1 MKTFV
6 KLSFLIP
13 LFLTA
18 CSGTY
23 QTARVH
29 DDIYFSPSNA
39 EMIAENAPEKNVT
52 AIEIITDD
60 ASQPASSY
68 NDNYSEDKMAYQEDS
83 GNHQYEYIDEPIE
96 SDSYYDE
103 NGNLVIN
110 NYYLDG
116 YHHDYFYES
125 RIRRFHRNWVHFGYY
140 DPYFTNMYWYN
151 YDPFFYGSS
160 IYMGYD
166 PFFSFG
172 YYPGSYYSW
181 GYRPWAW
188 AHYGYGWGYGN
199 PWGMYGNY
207 YGYNAGYHRGY
218 WDSYYGYNYY
228 GFGAYYG
235 MEDYVLASRRPS
247 NPITETERA
256 PGRYSNSGG
265 LKDVGQTGAGA
276 AVGGGRYGV
285 TPSNGNSDETA
296 SGVSNP
302 TIITGNNTN
311 GTGRISSGQIKNIGE
326 ESVFVNPQGVKL
338 PENNGREAINNGSGS
353 VVSNPENLTDNNQ
366 QQQREYTPQRNP
378 QEYARPER
386 VNQTPKYARPQQP
399 VREGQPAQAA
409 PNTNRT
415 RTYTSPSQQQPR
427 SNQEYRRPANE
438 QRPVPTNRQ
447 NEQATPQQSPQRPE
461 AAPARQP
468 VQTRPQATP
477 QRSPQVNPNTP
488 PLRATPQR
496 SAPQSR
502 PQATPQRSA
511 PQSRPQATPQRSAP
525 QSRPQAAPQRS
536 APQSRPQAA
545 PSRAP
550 QRSTPSYTPSRSSG
564 SSSSGVRS
572 SSPSRSSG
580 SSSSSSSSPS
590 RRR

>member
-1 MKTFV
+1 MKTFA
-6 KLSFLIP
+6 KLSILIP

-23 QTARVH
+23 QTAKVH

-39 EMIAENAPEKNVT
+39 EKIAESAPESNVT
-52 AIEIITDD
+52 AIEITPSNE
-60 ASQPASSY
+60 SQPAGSY
-68 NDNYSEDKMAYQEDS
+68 SDSFSENKINYQENAD
-83 GNHQYEYIDEPIE
+83 NQQYEYLDEPIK
-96 SDSYYDE
+96 SDTYYDE
-103 NGNLVIN
+103 DGNLVIN
-110 NYYLDG
+110 NYYMDG
-116 YHHDYFYES
+116 YHHDYYYES
-125 RIRRFHRNWVHFGYY
+125 RIRRFHRNWAHFGYY
-140 DPYFTNMYWYN
+140 DPFFTNSYWYN
-151 YDPFFYGSS
+151 YNPYYIGSS

-172 YYPGSYYSW
+172 YFPGSYYSW

-199 PWGMYGNY
+199 PWGLYGNY

-218 WDSYYGYNYY
+218 WDSYYGYNYW
-228 GFGAYYG
+228 GFGGYYST
-235 MEDYVLASRRPS
+235 EDYVLSSRRPS
-247 NPITETERA
+247 NPITETDRA
-256 PGRYSNSGG
+256 PGRYRNSSGI
-265 LKDVGQTGAGA
+265 KNSATPGA
-276 AVGGGRYGV
+276 ASAGGGRYGV
-285 TPSNGNSDETA
+285 TPSTGNTNETA
-296 SGVSNP
+296 SDAENPARINGENNPVSGRRGSEQIRN
-302 TIITGNNTN
+302 TEGN
-311 GTGRISSGQIKNIGE
+311 
-326 ESVFVNPQGVKL
+326 SVFVEPRGVKS
-338 PENNGREAINNGSGS
+338 PESKGREAINTGIAVTKPGD
-353 VVSNPENLTDNNQ
+353 LTDNNQ
-366 QQQREYTPQRNP
+366 QEPREYTPQRRP

-386 VNQTPKYARPQQP
+386 VSQTPKYQRPQQP
-399 VREGQPAQAA
+399 IREGQPVQAA
-409 PNTNRT
+409 PSTNRT

-427 SNQEYRRPANE
+427 SNQEYRRPTNE
-438 QRPVPTNRQ
+438 QRPVPVNRQ
-447 NEQATPQQSPQRPE
+447 PEQQARPQRQSPQRPQ
-461 AAPARQP
+461 ATPARQP

-477 QRSPQVNPNTP
+477 QRSPRVEPNTP
-488 PLRATPQR
+488 QRRATPQR

-502 PQATPQRSA
+502 PQAA
-511 PQSRPQATPQRSAP
+511 PSRAVP

-580 SSSSSSSSPS
+580 NSSSSSSPS

>member
-6 KLSFLIP
+6 KLSILIP

-23 QTARVH
+23 QTTRVH

-39 EMIAENAPEKNVT
+39 EKMAENAPENNVT
-52 AIEIITDD
+52 AIEITPSNE
-60 ASQPASSY
+60 SQPAGID
-68 NDNYSEDKMAYQEDS
+68 NDSFSENKITYQENSD
-83 GNHQYEYIDEPIE
+83 NQQYEYIEEPIE

-110 NYYLDG
+110 NYYMDS
-116 YHHDYFYES
+116 YSQDFYYES
-125 RIRRFHRNWVHFGYY
+125 RIRRFHRNWAHFGYY
-140 DPYFTNMYWYN
+140 DPFFTNMYWYN
-151 YDPFFYGSS
+151 YNPYYIGSS

-172 YYPGSYYSW
+172 YFPGSYYSW

-199 PWGMYGNY
+199 SWGMYGNY

-218 WDSYYGYNYY
+218 WDGYYGYNYY

-235 MEDYVLASRRPS
+235 MDDYVLASRRPS
-247 NPITETERA
+247 NPITETDRA
-256 PGRYSNSGG
+256 QGRYRTSDGFKNSGSS
-265 LKDVGQTGAGA
+265 GAA

-285 TPSNGNSDETA
+285 TP
-296 SGVSNP
+296 
-302 TIITGNNTN
+302 
-311 GTGRISSGQIKNIGE
+311 GTGSSNETVSDTENPARINGENNPRIGRPGSEQIRNTGGG
-326 ESVFVNPQGVKL
+326 SVFVEPQGVKS
-338 PENNGREAINNGSGS
+338 PNNGGREAVNNGTGS
-353 VVSNPENLTDNNQ
+353 FIAKPGNLTDNNQ
-366 QQQREYTPQRNP
+366 QQQRQYTPQRNP
-378 QEYARPER
+378 QEYARPEK
-386 VNQTPKYARPQQP
+386 VSQTPKYERPQQP
-399 VREGQPAQAA
+399 VREGQPVQAA

-427 SNQEYRRPANE
+427 SNQEYRRPINE

-447 NEQATPQQSPQRPE
+447 NEQARPQQSPQRPQ

-477 QRSPQVNPNTP
+477 QRTPRVNPSTP

-502 PQATPQRSA
+502 PQAA
-511 PQSRPQATPQRSAP
+511 PQRSAP

-550 QRSTPSYTPSRSSG
+550 QRSTPSYSPSRSSG
-564 SSSSGVRS
+564 SSSSGIRS

-580 SSSSSSSSPS
+580 SSPSRSSSPS